1 MSAKPLRETD
11 IRPDHLIAEQMARV
25 QRDIDRLLEYQAQ
38 FVQVDCPA
46 CMAVERQGVYS
57 KNGFQ
62 YVRCLD
68 CKTVYISP
76 RPPKPILE
84 GYYETSENYQY
95 WSTHIFPASEDMR
108 REHIIRPRAEKVIGI
123 CKKFA
128 TQSGTLLE
136 VGAGYGTFCEEIS
149 KSQYFEKIIAVE
161 PTPSLAQR
169 CQERGLN
176 VINLPIEAVNFH
188 DLQVDVIVS
197 FEVIEHLFEPFD
209 FINSAAQLLKP
220 GGILIL
226 TCPNILGFDV
236 QVLGTASTTVD
247 FEHLNYFHPESLA
260 RLVARAGFETL
271 EVSTPG
277 KLDAELVRKA
287 TLAGDF
293 NLDNQPFLKHLLI
306 DCWETSGDAFQQ
318 FLVEQGLS
326 SHMWLVARKKMD
338 D

>member
-46 CMAVERQGVYS
+46 CMAHERKGMYS

-62 YVRCLD
+62 YVACLA
-68 CKTVYISP
+68 CETVYISP

-108 REHIIRPRAEKVIGI
+108 REHIIRPRADKVIEICGKYSEQPGI
-123 CKKFA
+123 
-128 TQSGTLLE
+128 LLE
-136 VGAGYGTFCEEIS
+136 VGAGFGTFCEEIS
-149 KSQYFEKIIAVE
+149 QRHYFEKIIAVE
-161 PTPSLAQR
+161 PTPPLAQR
-169 CQERGLN
+169 CKERGLN
-176 VINLPIEAVNFH
+176 VINLPIEAVNFQ
-188 DLQVDVIVS
+188 DLQVDVVVS
-197 FEVIEHLFEPFD
+197 FEVIEHLFEPIE
-209 FINSAAQLLKP
+209 FIRSAAQLLKP

-226 TCPNILGFDV
+226 TCPNVLGFDV

-247 FEHLNYFHPESLA
+247 FEHLNYFHPKSLA
-260 RLVARAGFETL
+260 HLVGRAGFETL

-293 NLDNQPFLKHLLI
+293 NLDSQPFLKQLLI
-306 DCWETSGDAFQQ
+306 DRWENAGDAFQQ

-338 D
+338 V